1 MKKTTA
7 ESFSDI
13 FTSSITLVKT
23 YAEVLR
29 MLKIATI
36 RYKDAGKSGV
46 RAFRE
51 SSRSMYGRRAV
62 LALYTPVANKD
73 PRISHDEHQI
83 RTR

>member
-1 MKKTTA
+1 MKTTA

-36 RYKDAGKSGV
+36 RYKDTGKSGV